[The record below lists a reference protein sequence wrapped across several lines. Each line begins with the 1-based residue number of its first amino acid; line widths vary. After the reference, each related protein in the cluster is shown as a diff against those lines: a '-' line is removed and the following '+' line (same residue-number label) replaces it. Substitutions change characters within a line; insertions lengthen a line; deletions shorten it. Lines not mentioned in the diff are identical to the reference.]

1 MDSHVQ
7 PNLKSI
13 DLLLERGPARG
24 RSPSLYPFLSR
35 LRARSHPAPLLC
47 FEQPSLSYLLRLEVY
62 VEAPVGLEKVAW
74 GLPGLRAIEVGD
86 EDGLTVGVIEEGFEE
101 NVSVAGIDPV
111 DSTGLAASD
120 KAKNGL

>member
-1 MDSHVQ
+1 M
-7 PNLKSI
+7 
-13 DLLLERGPARG
+13 
-24 RSPSLYPFLSR
+24 
-35 LRARSHPAPLLC
+35 
-47 FEQPSLSYLLRLEVY
+47 
-62 VEAPVGLEKVAW
+62 GLEKVAW

-111 DSTGLAASD
+111 DSTVLAASD